1 MRTKPKEIWRTI
13 QSMSGK
19 KSPAANS
26 AMKSG
31 IGSEVKFADNDKA
44 KLLIQQYEKEGK
56 IPVNNPEWER
66 DIRRQ

>member
-1 MRTKPKEIWRTI
+1 
-13 QSMSGK
+13 MSGK

-44 KLLIQQYEKEGK
+44 KLLIQ
-56 IPVNNPEWER
+56 
-66 DIRRQ
+66 